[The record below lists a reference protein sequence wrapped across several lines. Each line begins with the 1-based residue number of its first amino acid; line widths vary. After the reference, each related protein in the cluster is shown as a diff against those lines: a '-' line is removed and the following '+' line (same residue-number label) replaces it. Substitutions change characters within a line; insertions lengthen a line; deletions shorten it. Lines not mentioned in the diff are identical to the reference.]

1 MQYTLHSMYLMTQL
15 NGCNLRWMGVLSL
28 LWISIG
34 MGVAAPLT
42 NCRIDGFER
51 VVRCGQLQRPLNPDQ
66 PQGRQITLHFVV
78 LPAKDKNKLPDP
90 LFLLAGGPGQ
100 SAINTASW
108 AKALFEK
115 LGRRR
120 DLVFVDQRG
129 TGQSAPLDCPES
141 SDVLDELDPARAVQ
155 QVRSC
160 QKKLEKLP
168 YGDLRYFTTFI
179 AMQDLEAVRVAL
191 AYPEINVV
199 GVSYGTR
206 AALEYARQFPA
217 AVRRMVLDGVVPP
230 DHGTSDDDVQLA
242 LNAVLADCAVDVR
255 CHQAYPHLQ
264 RDWTSLLA
272 SFPQKTRLTH
282 PRLLTT
288 IPTTITRDAFLG
300 MVISVLYSPVSS
312 AGLPYVLERAAQ
324 GEFTPL
330 LALSG
335 TGNLANPGRI
345 FYGMHFSVWCSE
357 EYDRSSVSTSTVMGN
372 AFAGV
377 RQRSYDKICP
387 DWPRGRV
394 PAEFYTIPKA
404 TKPVLLLSG
413 GIDPVTPPWHA
424 AHVAHA
430 LGAKARHLMLAH
442 SGHGMLTQT
451 CVADIVRRFINADT
465 DPLAQNVDAS
475 CLKPIPRPSVWI
487 APQAASSQV
496 SVGVAP

>member
-1 MQYTLHSMYLMTQL
+1 M
-15 NGCNLRWMGVLSL
+15 
-28 LWISIG
+28 
-34 MGVAAPLT
+34 
-42 NCRIDGFER
+42 
-51 VVRCGQLQRPLNPDQ
+51 
-66 PQGRQITLHFVV
+66 
-78 LPAKDKNKLPDP
+78 
-90 LFLLAGGPGQ
+90 
-100 SAINTASW
+100 
-108 AKALFEK
+108 
-115 LGRRR
+115 
-120 DLVFVDQRG
+120 
-129 TGQSAPLDCPES
+129 
-141 SDVLDELDPARAVQ
+141 
-155 QVRSC
+155 
-160 QKKLEKLP
+160 
-168 YGDLRYFTTFI
+168 
-179 AMQDLEAVRVAL
+179 
-191 AYPEINVV
+191 
-199 GVSYGTR
+199 
-206 AALEYARQFPA
+206 
-217 AVRRMVLDGVVPP
+217 
-230 DHGTSDDDVQLA
+230 
-242 LNAVLADCAVDVR
+242 
-255 CHQAYPHLQ
+255 
-264 RDWTSLLA
+264 
-272 SFPQKTRLTH
+272 
-282 PRLLTT
+282 
-288 IPTTITRDAFLG
+288 
-300 MVISVLYSPVSS
+300 SS